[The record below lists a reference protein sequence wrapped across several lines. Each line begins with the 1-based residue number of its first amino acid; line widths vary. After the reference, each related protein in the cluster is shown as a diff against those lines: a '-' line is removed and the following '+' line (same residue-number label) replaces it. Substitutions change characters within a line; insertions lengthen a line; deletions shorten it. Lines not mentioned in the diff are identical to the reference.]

1 MTSPNLTPCSKCGF
15 AYDQDKIDSC
25 PNCHEYRFK
34 QSLIRSISETT
45 MQIPLGGK
53 LAMFITSNYAIY
65 AIMDM
70 FIHLWWVSGVSAVLY
85 SVLIGFWVKQKK
97 VIDPSIWFII
107 IVLMLYLPVFLLII
121 LLVF

>member
-1 MTSPNLTPCSKCGF
+1 MTIPKLTPCSKCGF
-15 AYDQDKIDSC
+15 SYDQDKIDSC
-25 PNCHEYRFK
+25 PNCHEFRFK
-34 QSLIRSISETT
+34 QSLFRSISETT

-65 AIMDM
+65 AIIDM
-70 FIHLWWVSGVSAVLY
+70 FFHQWWVSGISVVIY
-85 SVLIGFWVKQKK
+85 SVMMGLWVNQKK

-107 IVLMLYLPVFLLII
+107 IVLVLYLPVLLLIM